1 MPASDVAS
9 DDGAVDVDHV
19 DGHIQCKLERS
30 MFGELT
36 VKNSMVSMPCC
47 RLVLAVALG
56 LTLAGCG
63 EETPVSEDKPVAAH
77 DDAQVG
83 ATRPVAVTINAAR
96 SGEAVYQSVCMAC
109 HASGLNEAPKF
120 GDREDWT
127 ELIEEGYGILV
138 YESIKGEGMMPPR
151 GGDMTLTDMEMARAV
166 AYMAN
171 AAGAS
176 FVEPLDEAG
185 VKAMLEQAEKEIE
198 AHEALH

>member
-1 MPASDVAS
+1 MA
-9 DDGAVDVDHV
+9 
-19 DGHIQCKLERS
+19 
-30 MFGELT
+30 
-36 VKNSMVSMPCC
+36 KNSIISMSC
-47 RLVLAVALG
+47 RRFLLAVALG

-63 EETPVSEDKPVAAH
+63 DETPVSEDKPVA
-77 DDAQVG
+77 
-83 ATRPVAVTINAAR
+83 VTINTAR

-120 GDREDWT
+120 GDREDWA

-171 AAGAS
+171 AADAG
-176 FVEPLDEAG
+176 FIEPATEAE
-185 VKAMLEQAEKEIE
+185 VKSMLTEAAETL
-198 AHEALH
+198 HEHEEHH